1 MTSLCK
7 SIFNFW
13 LPFLNLSELFEQRC
27 YGKLDFQSC
36 RQHTSVLSSF
46 FFFELGCSAFGNL
59 VPNNILAWALILS
72 RCAVL
77 TIGKP
82 GNLQYFSAYRLFR
95 MIALNL
101 SRGVYISS
109 VGCACYF
116 LCTLPNNVCQKKKK
130 KRSPSFYL
138 YMYL

>member
-1 MTSLCK
+1 MVNWISK
-7 SIFNFW
+7 VADSI
-13 LPFLNLSELFEQRC
+13 LPSFHL
-27 YGKLDFQSC
+27 
-36 RQHTSVLSSF
+36 F
-46 FFFELGCSAFGNL
+46 FFFEFGCSAFGNL

-138 YMYL
+138 YMYLWKVVDLQYYISFSYATSWFKFL

>member
-1 MTSLCK
+1 MVNWISK
-7 SIFNFW
+7 VADSI
-13 LPFLNLSELFEQRC
+13 LP
-27 YGKLDFQSC
+27 
-36 RQHTSVLSSF
+36 SSHLF

-130 KRSPSFYL
+130 KRSPSLYL
-138 YMYL
+138 YMYLWKVVDLQYYISFSYATSWFKFL